1 MRRWLGLDGRLF
13 GGCSATGFTKGKGGE
28 VLAGVRKE
36 MNFVC
41 RVIGPVTGQSQS
53 QPALI

>member
-1 MRRWLGLDGRLF
+1 MVVCLEAVRQPVF
-13 GGCSATGFTKGKGGE
+13 KGKRGE